1 MISSTLDFQ
10 TKYRISK
17 SIKPISEQTM
27 MQDYYNLCK
36 LYTPES
42 IKLRETGE
50 SLPISYGTRVGNNF
64 VDYFTF
70 CERLETKGKYNANYF
85 DFIENIEWFKTK
97 KFIRNML
104 TYYATTKNTSNK
116 KNKYT
121 VYKEVYNICISSI
134 NIFRPIVAAEIYCLY
149 KPNVVLDFTCGW
161 GGRLAGAC
169 ATRVPKYIGIDINT
183 NLIEPYK
190 SMLHTLNNLNSLTET
205 ETEVQLIFQD
215 ALTIDY
221 SKLDYDFVLTSP
233 PYYTIEKYSHN
244 ITYDTK
250 NTKKNMNELFYRPL
264 FEATFRYLKS
274 GGHYCLNVNDEI
286 YQNACIPVLGIA
298 HDKIPLKKSSRQ
310 NGYQEFIYIW
320 NK

>member
-1 MISSTLDFQ
+1 MISSKLDFE
-10 TKYRISK
+10 TKYIISK
-17 SIKPISEQTM
+17 SIKPISEQSM
-27 MQDYYNLCK
+27 MQDYYKLCE
-36 LYTPES
+36 LYSPEN

-50 SLPISYGTRVGNNF
+50 KPPISYGTRVGNNF

-85 DFIENIEWFKTK
+85 DFIENIEWFTTN

-104 TYYATTKNTSNK
+104 TYYATTKNASKK
-116 KNKYT
+116 KNEYT

-161 GGRLAGAC
+161 GGRLVGAC
-169 ATRVPKYIGIDINT
+169 AAGVPKYIGIDINT
-183 NLIEPYK
+183 NLIQPYQN
-190 SMLHTLNNLNSLTET
+190 MLHALNKSLTEI
-205 ETEVQLIFQD
+205 QFIFQD
-215 ALTIDY
+215 ALTVDY

-233 PYYTIEKYSHN
+233 PCYTIEKYSHN

-250 NTKKNMNELFYRPL
+250 NTMNELFYRPL
-264 FEATFRYLKS
+264 FELTFRYLKA
-274 GGHYCLNVNDEI
+274 GGHYCLNVNEEI
-286 YQNACIPVLGIA
+286 YKNACIPVLGMA
-298 HDKIPLKKSSRQ
+298 HDKLPLKKSSRQ
-310 NGYQEFIYIW
+310 NNYQEYIYIW

>member
-1 MISSTLDFQ
+1 MISSNLDLE

-17 SIKPISEQTM
+17 SIKPISDHSM
-27 MQDYYNLCK
+27 MNDYYKLCE
-36 LYTPES
+36 LYSPEN
-42 IKLRETGE
+42 IKLRETGDKP
-50 SLPISYGTRVGNNF
+50 PISYGTRIGNNF

-104 TYYATTKNTSNK
+104 TYYATTKNASNK
-116 KNKYT
+116 KNEYT

-161 GGRLAGAC
+161 GGRLVGAC
-169 ATRVPKYIGIDINT
+169 ATGVPKYIGIDINT
-183 NLIEPYK
+183 NLIQPYQN
-190 SMLHTLNNLNSLTET
+190 MLQALNNSL
-205 ETEVQLIFQD
+205 TEVQLIFQD
-215 ALTIDY
+215 ALTVDY

-233 PYYTIEKYSHN
+233 PYYAIEKYSHN
-244 ITYDTK
+244 ITYENK
-250 NTKKNMNELFYRPL
+250 NTMNELFYRPL
-264 FEATFRYLKS
+264 FELTFRYLKA
-274 GGHYCLNVNDEI
+274 GGHYCLNVNNDI

-298 HDKIPLKKSSRQ
+298 HDKLPLKKSSRQ
-310 NGYQEFIYIW
+310 NGYHEYIYIW

>member
-1 MISSTLDFQ
+1 MISSKMDFK
-10 TKYRISK
+10 TKYKISK

-27 MQDYYNLCK
+27 IQDYYKLCK
-36 LYTPES
+36 LYSSEN
-42 IKLRETGE
+42 IKLREIGDAP
-50 SLPISYGTRVGNNF
+50 PISYGTRVGNNF

-97 KFIRNML
+97 NFIRNML
-104 TYYATTKNTSNK
+104 TYYVTTKNASNK
-116 KNKYT
+116 KNDYT

-161 GGRLAGAC
+161 GGRLVGAC
-169 ATRVPKYIGIDINT
+169 ATRVPKYIGIDINS
-183 NLIEPYK
+183 NLIQPYK
-190 SMLHTLNNLNSLTET
+190 SMLNTLNNLNSS
-205 ETEVQLIFQD
+205 TEVQLIFQD
-215 ALTIDY
+215 ALTVDY
-221 SKLDYDFVLTSP
+221 SKLEYDFVLTSP

-244 ITYDTK
+244 NTYNTK
-250 NTKKNMNELFYRPL
+250 NSMNELFYRPL
-264 FEATFRYLKS
+264 FERTFRYLKA
-274 GGHYCLNVNDEI
+274 GGHYCLNVNNEI

-298 HDKIPLKKSSRQ
+298 DDKLPLKKSCRQ
-310 NGYQEFIYIW
+310 NGYQEYIYIW